1 MRPLALLCFLLLAG
15 GLQAGT
21 ASGAERV
28 RLYVSGTPG
37 QEVQMGM
44 GRDLARLIARDAEIE
59 LDVRGVAGT
68 PEALL
73 RLRESS
79 PLQLAIVQSDAALA
93 YFAAM
98 QRGNSE
104 ALKLIDPVRV
114 VAPLHEEEIHFVVR
128 ADSPLSNLQDLAEA
142 RINLGAQLG
151 NSALTATLLYR
162 RLFGKPIPDSQANF
176 LPTEE
181 ALVKLITER
190 SIDAVVVVGARPVRL
205 LANMKPEA
213 RQFVKLLK
221 LDTAHPEATALRN
234 DYATVTVLAADYP
247 GLIEADQ
254 PALAV
259 RMLLVAAGHSAK
271 SRATLVRFSQSWCR
285 NFARLQ
291 YEGVPQWG
299 GVTLGASRAQTG
311 WTASHVVTHTLRACI
326 DGVTLPSESCSHEDR
341 ALGLC
346 E

>member
-1 MRPLALLCFLLLAG
+1 MRPVVLLRLLLLAC

-28 RLYVSGTPG
+28 RLYVSSAPE

-44 GRDLARLIARDAEIE
+44 GRDLARLIARDAEID

-73 RLRESS
+73 RLREASQ
-79 PLQLAIVQSDAALA
+79 LQLAFVQSNAAPAYLA
-93 YFAAM
+93 AT

-104 ALKLIDPVRV
+104 ARKLIDSVRV

-128 ADSPLSNLQDLAEA
+128 ADATLRNLQDLAEA
-142 RINLGAQLG
+142 RINLGPQLS
-151 NSALTATLLYR
+151 NAALTVTHLYR
-162 RLFGKPIPDSQANF
+162 RLFGKPIPDSQTNF

-190 SIDAVVVVGARPVRL
+190 SVDAVAVVGARPVRL

-221 LDTAHPEATALRN
+221 LDAAHPETAALRD
-234 DYATVTVLAADYP
+234 DYATVTALAADYP

-254 PALAV
+254 PALAL
-259 RMLLVAAGHSAK
+259 RMLLVAAGQGAK
-271 SRATLVRFSQSWCR
+271 SRAALVRFSQAWCR

-299 GVTLGASRAQTG
+299 GVTLGASLAQTG
-311 WTASHVVTHTLRACI
+311 WSASHVATQTLRACI
-326 DGVTLPSESCSHEDR
+326 DGVTPPTESCSHEDR
-341 ALGLC
+341 VLGLC